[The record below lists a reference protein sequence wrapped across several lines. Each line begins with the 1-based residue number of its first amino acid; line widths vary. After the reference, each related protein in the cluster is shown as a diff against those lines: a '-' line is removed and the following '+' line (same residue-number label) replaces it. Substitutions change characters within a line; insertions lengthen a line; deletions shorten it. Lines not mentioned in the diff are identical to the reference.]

1 MRVLRFMFA
10 LIALLVAPSFSALA
24 QNAPRLERV
33 LGISGRQKPAG
44 PLPSPQGLQ
53 DHVAGG
59 KLVLA
64 LDDSIRLA
72 LSNNTD
78 IRLDHSQIDF
88 AQNNLGRAHSPFDPL
103 ATSSFADTRAK
114 SLTTS
119 TLQGAS
125 ILSDLTQTT
134 QLSYKETFLTGTN
147 FQTAFNA
154 SKFSTNSS
162 FNTVNPALAT
172 TMQFTV
178 SQ

>member
-1 MRVLRFMFA
+1 MRMLFIFLAVINVSLVCTASSTAQDKPQLEAALRSGPRQKA
-10 LIALLVAPSFSALA
+10 AALLP
-24 QNAPRLERV
+24 P
-33 LGISGRQKPAG
+33 
-44 PLPSPQGLQ
+44 PQELQ

-59 KLVLA
+59 KLVLT
-64 LDDSIRLA
+64 LDDCIRLA
-72 LSNNTD
+72 LLNNTD

-88 AQNNLGRAHSPFDPL
+88 AQNNLGRAHAPFDPL

-134 QLSYKETFLTGTN
+134 QLSYKETILTGTN
-147 FQTAFNA
+147 FQTALNA

-162 FNTVNPALAT
+162 FKTVNPALAT
-172 TMQFTV
+172 TLPFTV
-178 SQ
+178 